1 MIVAKCRRSATRSTT
16 AATFTVTKPLTRPL
30 TLVVLALIFCALRL
44 IGLDHGDPPVMFH
57 ADERHYAGVAARMSW
72 DDLDPHRFENPP
84 LLTYALFGASEV
96 RSALWGEQSTR
107 RWINQGGLYRLSRI
121 LAALLGAA
129 TAFVV
134 AAAARRLAGDR
145 AGLAAL
151 FLVGF
156 SFLHGRDSHFGV
168 NDVPMTFLVAV
179 VTWMSL
185 RVLAG
190 DGLRWAWGAAV
201 MAGLAAAT
209 KYNGAIA
216 MALPVLALALS
227 RERPRRWRL
236 CALGLPLASLLAF
249 VMANPYALLSWDD
262 FSAGVANQYTRW
274 GDNPA
279 WGQSRDALPVLY
291 GRATLVMVGGTHAV
305 ALLWGVALVVG
316 KSWRTAAVLLAF
328 PLLYLA
334 GMLTKSLF
342 FWRFVLPLL
351 PALAVLAAL
360 GWESVLGWLER
371 LATKGSGEGAPADL
385 GEQEAAALQGLDTL
399 QASAAGP
406 GHCSPWV
413 AAVLIC
419 ASAWPATQLVRFNQ
433 LLAMPPTWMEARDWI
448 MENAPRGQH
457 VFAAG
462 LPPSL
467 PPAWT
472 MHSLSVHLSKLHN
485 VTDPKSGLPL
495 IERGGLVIANS
506 WTGRG
511 GELEETA
518 ADRAAFLARLDDEFE
533 LVAEFSPGPHGDPE
547 PYLLD
552 SLYAPLVDLWRI
564 ERPGHTLKIYR
575 VPAKRWMKTMVAGL

>member
-1 MIVAKCRRSATRSTT
+1 MN
-16 AATFTVTKPLTRPL
+16 KPLTRRL
-30 TLVVLALIFCALRL
+30 TLAVLALIFCALRL
-44 IGLDHGDPPVMFH
+44 IGLDHGDPPVMYH

-96 RSALWGEQSTR
+96 RSVVWGEESTR

-134 AAAARRLAGDR
+134 ASAARRLAGDR

-151 FLVGF
+151 LLVGF

-179 VTWMSL
+179 VMWMSL
-185 RVLAG
+185 RVQAG

-201 MAGLAAAT
+201 VAGLAAAT

-216 MALPVLALALS
+216 MALPVLALVLG
-227 RERPRRWRL
+227 RDRPRRWWL
-236 CALGLPLASLLAF
+236 CALGLPVASLLAF
-249 VMANPYALLSWDD
+249 VVANPYALLSWED

-279 WGQSRDALPVLY
+279 WGQSREPMPWLY
-291 GRATLVMVGGTHAV
+291 VRATLAMIGGAHAI
-305 ALLWGVALVVG
+305 ALLWGVLMIAA

-360 GWESVLGWLER
+360 GWDSVLGRVER
-371 LATKGSGEGAPADL
+371 LAGRGSVQRDSAAAPRP
-385 GEQEAAALQGLDTL
+385 GRCSPWAAALLL
-399 QASAAGP
+399 
-406 GHCSPWV
+406 
-413 AAVLIC
+413 C
-419 ASAWPATQLVRFNQ
+419 ASAWPAAQLVRFNQ
-433 LLAMPPTWMEARDWI
+433 LLAVQPTWLQARDWI
-448 MENAPRGQH
+448 MENAPRGQQM
-457 VFAAG
+457 FAAG
-462 LPPSL
+462 LAPSL
-467 PPAWT
+467 PPGWT
-472 MHSLSVHLSKLHN
+472 MHSLSVHLSKLQN

-506 WTGRG
+506 WTRRG

-518 ADRAAFLARLDDEFE
+518 ADRAAFLNRLDEKFE
-533 LVAEFSPGPHGDPE
+533 LVAEFTPGPNGDPQ
-547 PYLLD
+547 PYVLD
-552 SLYAPLVDLWRI
+552 SLYAPLVDLWSVD
-564 ERPGHTLKIYR
+564 RPGHTLRVYR
-575 VPAKRWMKTMVAGL
+575 VPAKSWMKAMAVGR

>member
-1 MIVAKCRRSATRSTT
+1 MN
-16 AATFTVTKPLTRPL
+16 KPLTRRL
-30 TLVVLALIFCALRL
+30 ALAVLALIFCALRL
-44 IGLDHGDPPVMFH
+44 IGLDHGDPPVMYH
-57 ADERHYAGVAARMSW
+57 ADERHYAGVAARMTW

-96 RSALWGEQSTR
+96 RSAVWGEQSTR

-121 LAALLGAA
+121 LAALFGAA

-134 AAAARRLAGDR
+134 AAAAQRLAGDR

-151 FLVGF
+151 LLVGF

-190 DGLRWAWGAAV
+190 DGMRWAWGAAV
-201 MAGLAAAT
+201 VAGLAAAT

-216 MALPVLALALS
+216 MALPVLALTLG
-227 RERPRRWRL
+227 RDRPRRWWL
-236 CALGLPLASLLAF
+236 CALGLPVASLLAF
-249 VMANPYALLSWDD
+249 AVANPYALLSWED

-279 WGQSRDALPVLY
+279 WGQSREPLPWLY
-291 GRATLVMVGGTHAV
+291 GRATLVMIGGAHAV
-305 ALLWGVALVVG
+305 ALLWGVAMTVG

-328 PLLYLA
+328 PLLYLV

-360 GWESVLGWLER
+360 GWDSVLGMLER
-371 LATKGSGEGAPADL
+371 LAGRGSARGDSTAAGLTEAGGVQAGAPW
-385 GEQEAAALQGLDTL
+385 
-399 QASAAGP
+399 P
-406 GHCSPWV
+406 KRCSPWAV
-413 AAVLIC
+413 AVLLC
-419 ASAWPATQLVRFNQ
+419 ASAWPAAQLVRFNQ
-433 LLAMPPTWMEARDWI
+433 LLAVQPTWLQARDWI
-448 MENAPRGQH
+448 MENAPRGQQ

-462 LPPSL
+462 LAPSL
-467 PPAWT
+467 PPKWT
-472 MHSLSVHLSKLHN
+472 MHSMSVHLPKLHN
-485 VTDPKSGLPL
+485 VTDPKTGLPA

-506 WTGRG
+506 WTRRG

-518 ADRAAFLARLDDEFE
+518 ADRAAFLDRLDEQFE
-533 LVAEFSPGPHGDPE
+533 LLAEFSPGPHGDPE
-547 PYLLD
+547 PYVLD
-552 SLYAPLVDLWRI
+552 SLYAPLVDLWGV
-564 ERPGHTLKIYR
+564 ERPGHTLRVYR
-575 VPAKRWMKTMVAGL
+575 VPAKSWMKAMVVGR

>member
-1 MIVAKCRRSATRSTT
+1 MN
-16 AATFTVTKPLTRPL
+16 KPLTRRL
-30 TLVVLALIFCALRL
+30 TLAALALTFCALRL
-44 IGLDHGDPPVMFH
+44 IGLDHGDPPVMYH
-57 ADERHYAGVAARMSW
+57 ADERHYAGVAARMTW
-72 DDLDPHRFENPP
+72 GDLDPHRFENPP
-84 LLTYALFGASEV
+84 LLTYALFGVSQV
-96 RSALWGEQSTR
+96 RAVVWGEPSTR

-151 FLVGF
+151 LLVGF

-190 DGLRWAWGAAV
+190 DGLRWAWWGAV
-201 MAGLAAAT
+201 VAGLAAAT

-216 MALPVLALALS
+216 MALPLLALMLG
-227 RERPRRWRL
+227 RDRPRRWWL
-236 CALGLPLASLLAF
+236 CALGLPVVSLLAF
-249 VMANPYALLSWDD
+249 VVANPYALLSWDD
-262 FSAGVANQYTRW
+262 FSAGVINQYTRW
-274 GDNPA
+274 GDSPA
-279 WGQSRDALPVLY
+279 WGQSREPLPMLY
-291 GRATLVMVGGTHAV
+291 GRATLVMVGGAHAV
-305 ALLWGVALVVG
+305 ALLWGVVTIVG

-360 GWESVLGWLER
+360 GWDSLLGMLER
-371 LATKGSGEGAPADL
+371 LAGRGGAPRD
-385 GEQEAAALQGLDTL
+385 
-399 QASAAGP
+399 SAADEMQKAG
-406 GHCSPWV
+406 GLAETAGVHALRSRRCSPW
-413 AAVLIC
+413 AAGVLLC
-419 ASAWPATQLVRFNQ
+419 ASAWPAAQLVRFNQ
-433 LLAMPPTWMEARDWI
+433 LLAVPPTWLQARDWI
-448 MENAPRGQH
+448 MENASRGQH

-462 LPPSL
+462 LAPSL
-467 PPAWT
+467 PPGWT
-472 MHSLSVHLSKLHN
+472 MHSLSVHLSALHN
-485 VTDPKSGLPL
+485 VTDPKTGLPV

-506 WTGRG
+506 WTRRG

-518 ADRAAFLARLDDEFE
+518 GKREAFLARLDEEFE
-533 LVAEFSPGPHGDPE
+533 VLAEFTPGPHGDPQ
-547 PYLLD
+547 PYVLD
-552 SLYAPLVDLWRI
+552 SLYAPLADLWGI
-564 ERPGHTLKIYR
+564 ERPGHTLRVYR
-575 VPAKRWMKTMVAGL
+575 VPAKSWMKTMVVGR